1 MLGQVGQ
8 DEIKGCEGG
17 KQDWCQITRDLRQ
30 TSSGEIRR
38 HIGEGTMSAHGF
50 AQVLHQRYMHKTE
63 IERDSGINGTIEV
76 RPKPRDSAANFQ
88 TKSQES
94 ENGSVTTEI
103 PPLFSFTPQF
113 YVHRERQKAF
123 KHRVLD
129 PSSLTVH
136 TYKNVPCFHDCY
148 ISWKQV

>member
-1 MLGQVGQ
+1 
-8 DEIKGCEGG
+8 
-17 KQDWCQITRDLRQ
+17 
-30 TSSGEIRR
+30 
-38 HIGEGTMSAHGF
+38 MSAHGF

-94 ENGSVTTEI
+94 ENGSVTTES
-103 PPLFSFTPQF
+103 PPLFSFTPKL

-123 KHRVLD
+123 KHRGLD
-129 PSSLTVH
+129 PSSLTIH
-136 TYKNVPCFHDCY
+136 TYINVPCFHDCY

>member
-8 DEIKGCEGG
+8 DEIKGCQGG
-17 KQDWCQITRDLRQ
+17 RQDWCQITRDLRQ
-30 TSSGEIRR
+30 TSLGEIRR

-94 ENGSVTTEI
+94 ENGSVTTES
-103 PPLFSFTPQF
+103 PPLFSFTPKL
-113 YVHRERQKAF
+113 YVHREGHQAF
-123 KHRVLD
+123 KVLN
-129 PSSLTVH
+129 PSSPAVH
-136 TYKNVPCFHDCY
+136 IYINVPCFHDCY